1 MNYYPQLEHEVKEI
15 GGIAAFVENIYE
27 NGYENGF
34 KECYALSQA
43 IYQQQCRNKAIACQI
58 ITNSL
63 KIVTVGTCL
72 ILKAIKNKQDKK
84 RCMIEN

>member
-1 MNYYPQLEHEVKEI
+1 MNYYPQLEHDVKEM

-34 KECYALSQA
+34 KECYALSKA
-43 IYQQQCRNKAIACQI
+43 YNQQQCINKAVACQI

-63 KIVTVGTCL
+63 RIVTMGTCL
-72 ILKAIKNKQDKK
+72 ILKAIKDRQDKK
-84 RCMIEN
+84 KFAIEN

>member
-1 MNYYPQLEHEVKEI
+1 MNYYPQLEHDVKEM

-34 KECYALSQA
+34 KECYALSKA
-43 IYQQQCRNKAIACQI
+43 YNQQQCINKAVACQI

-63 KIVTVGTCL
+63 RVFVK
-72 ILKAIKNKQDKK
+72 KNFFITGNISRFD
-84 RCMIEN
+84 ML